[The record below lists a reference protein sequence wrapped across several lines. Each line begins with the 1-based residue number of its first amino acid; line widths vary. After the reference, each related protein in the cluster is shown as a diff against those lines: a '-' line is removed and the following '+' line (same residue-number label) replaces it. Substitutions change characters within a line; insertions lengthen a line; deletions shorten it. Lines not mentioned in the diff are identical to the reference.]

1 MNKQDYYYN
10 LFLGDIKYIE
20 DKDKMMRDYVAYFLN
35 RLCSMFKYDN
45 LPDTIPAKYIDLYTM
60 YSGCC
65 LFYKHNGNYYV
76 SYGGLSGYPDA
87 YYQPTQFTVANPAL
101 QLSKTFNIDVDS
113 VLIRNDALMVGVM
126 PLLKRYCALMVENVV
141 SMRMEIINTRI
152 PFIIGASDDGTL
164 ESANLF
170 MKKIIKGEL
179 SVIGESKFL
188 EDLKVLSTRTAQ
200 SSNLTNLIEEQQYL
214 KASLYNELGLNA
226 NYNMKRE
233 SINSNESQLNDDM
246 LTPLI
251 DDMLHERELAI
262 DKINELFGLDIKVSF
277 NSAWQENEEE
287 HDIMLDNLE
296 NDSND
301 PDGALYEDTPDETED
316 PIEEDDKPSD
326 QEEQEDKE
334 DKEDKEDD
342 DKTK

>member
-1 MNKQDYYYN
+1 MNKQDYYFN

-20 DKDKMMRDYVAYFLN
+20 DKDKMMRDYIAYFLN

-65 LFYKHNGNYYV
+65 LFYKHNDNYYV
-76 SYGGLSGYPDA
+76 SYGGLSGYPDV

-101 QLSKTFNIDVDS
+101 KLSKTFNIDVDS

-126 PLLKRYCALMVENVV
+126 PLLKRYCSLMVENVI

-152 PFIIGASDDGTL
+152 PFILGASDDATL

-170 MKKIIKGEL
+170 MKKIVKGEL

-188 EDLKVLSTRTAQ
+188 EDLKVLNTKTAQ

-251 DDMLHERELAI
+251 DDMLHEREIAI

-296 NDSND
+296 SESND
-301 PDGALYEDTPDETED
+301 PDDGALYEDTPDEADD
-316 PIEEDDKPSD
+316 PIEEDDNDASD
-326 QEEQEDKE
+326 QEDKE

>member
-76 SYGGLSGYPDA
+76 SYGGLSGYPDV

-101 QLSKTFNIDVDS
+101 KLSKTFNIDVDS

-152 PFIIGASDDGTL
+152 PFIIGASDDATKD
-164 ESANLF
+164 SAELF
-170 MKKIIKGEL
+170 MKKIIEGKL

-296 NDSND
+296 SESNDSD
-301 PDGALYEDTPDETED
+301 DGPLYEDTPDEPED
-316 PIEEDDKPSD
+316 PIEEDDTSD
-326 QEEQEDKE
+326 QEDKE

>member
-1 MNKQDYYYN
+1 MNKQDYYFN
-10 LFLGDIKYIE
+10 LMLGDIKYLE
-20 DKDKMMRDYVAYFLN
+20 DKDKMMRDYIAYFLN

-45 LPDTIPAKYIDLYTM
+45 LPDTIPAKYLDLYTM
-60 YSGCC
+60 YNGCS
-65 LFYKHNGNYYV
+65 LFYKHNDKYYV
-76 SYGGLSGYPDA
+76 SYGGLSGYPDE
-87 YYQPTQFTVANPAL
+87 YYQPTEFTVANPYL
-101 QLSKTFNIDVDS
+101 ELYKTFKIDKDS

-170 MKKIIKGEL
+170 MKKIVEGKL

-188 EDLKVLSTRTAQ
+188 EDLKVLNTRTAQ

-251 DDMLHERELAI
+251 DDMLYERELAI

-287 HDIMLDNLE
+287 HELVLDNLE
-296 NDSND
+296 NDAVDTEDSIDNLMVHD
-301 PDGALYEDTPDETED
+301 DASDKEDT
-316 PIEEDDKPSD
+316 
-326 QEEQEDKE
+326 EDKE
-334 DKEDKEDD
+334 DKKDD
-342 DKTK
+342 EETK

>member
-1 MNKQDYYYN
+1 
-10 LFLGDIKYIE
+10 
-20 DKDKMMRDYVAYFLN
+20 MMRDYISYFLN

-76 SYGGLSGYPDA
+76 SYGGLSGYPDV

-101 QLSKTFNIDVDS
+101 NLTKTFNIDVDS

-126 PLLKRYCALMVENVV
+126 PLLKRYCSLMVENLV

-152 PFIIGASDDGTL
+152 PFILGASDDSTL

-170 MKKIIKGEL
+170 IKKIVDGKL
-179 SVIGESKFL
+179 SVIGESKFF
-188 EDLKVLSTRTAQ
+188 EDLKVLPTTTRT
-200 SSNLTNLIEEQQYL
+200 SNLTNLIEEQQYL

-251 DDMLHERELAI
+251 DDMLHEREIAI

-287 HDIMLDNLE
+287 HDLMLDNLE
-296 NDSND
+296 SESDSND
-301 PDGALYEDTPDETED
+301 TDGALYEDTPNED
-316 PIEEDDKPSD
+316 IDDFEEDDNDASD
-326 QEEQEDKE
+326 QDKK